1 MPKPKVFVSRVLP
14 EKGLERITAMADAEV
29 WPGELPPPY
38 EVLCEKVVG
47 VDGLVCLLTD
57 RIDAGLMESAGGGL
71 KVISQMA
78 VGYDNIDIAEATARG
93 IPVGNT
99 PGVLTETT
107 ADFAFAMLMAAAR
120 RIVEGDRCEGGELED
135 VGTDPVDGT

>member
-1 MPKPKVFVSRVLP
+1 MSKPKIFVTRQIP
-14 EKGLERITAMADAEV
+14 QAGLARLASQVDMEV

-38 EVLCEKVVG
+38 ETLMVKVR
-47 VDGLVCLLTD
+47 GLDALLCLLTD
-57 RIDAGLMESAGGGL
+57 RIDRPLMEAAGKTL

-78 VGYDNIDIAEATARG
+78 VGYDNIDLQAATSLG

-107 ADFAFAMLMAAAR
+107 ADFAWALLMAAAR
-120 RIVEGDRCEGGELED
+120 RVVEGAEYVKAGRWKTWGPML
-135 VGTDPVDGT
+135 